1 MRFSKAIPGPG
12 GDTRLQTAKG
22 VNGFFDLVSQS
33 LSQNPQN
40 ARITYQGTY
49 GYPVSINIDPTD
61 VPGDEI
67 VYKVTRFEVI
77 P

>member
-1 MRFSKAIPGPG
+1 MTPGRHRDRERYPPAN
-12 GDTRLQTAKG
+12 REG